1 MRGKIEKELLK
12 EIEREGVIHL
22 TLIDP
27 EEVDVNTG
35 TKMASYA
42 EESGSKAIMVGGS
55 TAVSVHKLDSLITG
69 IKASIKIPVVLFPNN
84 LTGISKYG
92 DAIFVMSLLNSS
104 NPYYITGVQALAAP
118 LVKEYNLEPISLAYI
133 IMGESLTAVSHI
145 GYANP
150 IPFNKPKLAAMYAL
164 AGQQLGMRFVYLEGG
179 SGAEKPIPP
188 GVVRAVSEAVD
199 IPVIVGGGIRTPE
212 DARAAAEA
220 GAKVVVTGTAHEQAS
235 AQKVLKIIQSI
246 RKPFHL

>member
-1 MRGKIEKELLK
+1 MRGKIEKGLLR
-12 EIEREGVIHL
+12 EIEREGAIHL

-42 EESGSKAIMVGGS
+42 EEAGSKAIMVGGS
-55 TAVSVHKLDSLITG
+55 TAVSVYELDSLIRG
-69 IKASIKIPVVLFPNN
+69 IKAKIKIPVILFPNN
-84 LTGISKYG
+84 VTGISKYA
-92 DAIFVMSLLNSS
+92 DAIFLMSLLNSS

-118 LVKEYNLEPISLAYI
+118 LVKKYSLEPIPLAYI
-133 IMGESLTAVSHI
+133 ILGESLTAVSYI

-150 IPFNKPKLAAMYAL
+150 IPFKRPKLASMYAL
-164 AGQQLGMRFVYLEGG
+164 AGQQLGMRFIYLEGG

-188 GVVRAVSEAVD
+188 SMVRAVSEAVD

-220 GAKVVVTGTAHEQAS
+220 GAKVVVTGTVHEEAS
-235 AQKVLKIIQSI
+235 PGKVLKLIQSV
-246 RKPFHL
+246 RKPF

>member
-1 MRGKIEKELLK
+1 MRGKIERGLLR
-12 EIEREGVIHL
+12 EIEREGAIHL

-27 EEVDVNTG
+27 EEVDVNAG

-42 EESGSKAIMVGGS
+42 EEAGSKAIMVGGS
-55 TAVSVHKLDSLITG
+55 TAVSVYELDSLIRG
-69 IKASIKIPVVLFPNN
+69 IKAKIKIPVILFPNN
-84 LTGISKYG
+84 LTGISKYA
-92 DAIFVMSLLNSS
+92 DATFLMSLLNSS

-118 LVKEYNLEPISLAYI
+118 LVKGYNLEPIPLAYI
-133 IMGESLTAVSHI
+133 IIGENLTAVSYI

-150 IPFNKPKLAAMYAL
+150 IPFKKPKLASMYAL

-179 SGAEKPIPP
+179 SGADKPIPP
-188 GVVRAVSEAVD
+188 GIVRAVSEAVD

-220 GAKVVVTGTAHEQAS
+220 GAKVVVTGTAHEEAS
-235 AQKVLKIIQSI
+235 PQKVLEIIQSV
-246 RKPFHL
+246 RKPL